1 MRASPD
7 HGCMDNTSLRSLAD
21 RTFETL
27 VSLYG
32 DPECTLDGHEDPWH
46 LMVGAILAAQ
56 CTDARVNRVTP
67 ALFAFYPHIG
77 DIALAETSD
86 IEGFIRSCG
95 LFHMKARAIQGS
107 ARMLQ
112 ERYDGVV
119 PGRMDALLSLP
130 GIGRKI
136 ANLVLGDGF
145 GIPGVVVDTHCAR
158 ISCRIGLTAAHG
170 PAAIEKDLRKA
181 FPPERWISLGHL
193 MVTHGRNLC
202 PAARPHCEKC
212 PLTAFCCYAAGGS
225 A

>member
-7 HGCMDNTSLRSLAD
+7 RGCMDDTSLRSLAD
-21 RTFETL
+21 RTFEAL

-32 DPECTLDGHEDPWH
+32 DPVCTLDGHEDPWH

-56 CTDARVNRVTP
+56 CTDARVNLVTP
-67 ALFAFYPHIG
+67 ALFARYPHIG
-77 DIALAETSD
+77 DMALAEILD
-86 IEGFIRSCG
+86 IEKFIRSCG
-95 LFHMKARAIQGS
+95 LFRMKARAIQGS
-107 ARMLQ
+107 ARMLL
-112 ERYDGVV
+112 ERYDSVV
-119 PGRMDALLSLP
+119 PGHMDALLSLP

-158 ISCRIGLTAAHG
+158 ISCRIGLTMAQD
-170 PAAIEKDLRKA
+170 PAAIEKDLCAA
-181 FPPERWISLGHL
+181 FPSDRWISLGHL

-202 PAARPHCEKC
+202 PAARPHCDTC
-212 PLTAFCCYAAGGS
+212 PLHAFCRYAAGGS